1 MTPDRS
7 DPLGPYRRKRSPERT
22 PEPVS
27 VPAPAVGSTSGKS
40 APVGAGGRRLQFV
53 VQQHAARR
61 LHFDFRLELDGVL
74 KSWAVPKGPSYDQQ
88 HKQLAVM
95 VEDHPLEYAHF
106 EGVIPK
112 GNYGAGEVI
121 VWDTGTWLPLEDPHA
136 GLVKGK
142 LLFELRGH
150 RLRGRWTLVKIKK
163 TETEWLLI
171 KERDAL
177 EGPDR
182 DGFTHDS
189 VLSGRT
195 LEELRSG
202 TTRAAGIVARL
213 RALGAPERPVHA
225 RDVTLMLASTRA
237 RAFDDPAW
245 VFEFKY
251 DGYRILAERA
261 GGRVLLRSR
270 NGHDLTD
277 RFPDVARALAA
288 LPYEPFVLDGEVVVT
303 DETGLPSFGRLQQ
316 RAQVRRAADAER
328 LSQELPATY
337 YAFDLPGFDRFDVRP
352 LPLLERKALLRDMLP
367 SAGTLRYSDHVPAH
381 GTKLYALAEQMG
393 LEGVVGKRADA
404 PYRSGRSADWAKVR
418 AHRTGDF
425 VVVGLKRSS
434 GAGGG
439 FGSLHIACY
448 RGGVLGYA
456 GSVGTGLTQP
466 VLDELRA
473 RLEPHR
479 VPEGFP
485 GAPRGRGDLWVEPVA
500 VVEVRYLET
509 TSAGSLRHP
518 VFLRLRPDKDPSECV
533 ADVDEKG
540 SQAATP
546 GGPPGSGA
554 LDPGPVSLP
563 VEPPSARAVKFTNL
577 DKVFWPEDGYTKGD
591 LVAYYRAIAP
601 WLLPYLRDRPVVLTR
616 FPDGIHGKSFY
627 QKDAP
632 GFAPEWLR
640 RAVIWSEGSE
650 RELSYFIADDEPAL
664 LYLANSGTIPLHIW
678 ASRVGALERPDWCS
692 LDLDPKDAPFRD
704 VVKVALAVRA
714 LCEEI
719 GMPCYPKT
727 SGSTGLHVLLPLG
740 GQCTHEQARLVGE
753 LIARVVVQR
762 EPEIATITRVIAQR
776 QGRVYVDY
784 LQNGHGKLLVA
795 PFSVRPLP
803 GAPVSTPLAWRD
815 VNARLDLRKHTIRTV
830 TKRMARSGDP
840 LLPVLD
846 ARPDL
851 LTALQALQRLLPR

>member
-1 MTPDRS
+1 MR
-7 DPLGPYRRKRSPERT
+7 
-22 PEPVS
+22 
-27 VPAPAVGSTSGKS
+27 
-40 APVGAGGRRLQFV
+40 
-53 VQQHAARR
+53 
-61 LHFDFRLELDGVL
+61 
-74 KSWAVPKGPSYDQQ
+74 
-88 HKQLAVM
+88 
-95 VEDHPLEYAHF
+95 
-106 EGVIPK
+106 
-112 GNYGAGEVI
+112 
-121 VWDTGTWLPLEDPHA
+121 
-136 GLVKGK
+136 
-142 LLFELRGH
+142 
-150 RLRGRWTLVKIKK
+150 
-163 TETEWLLI
+163 
-171 KERDAL
+171 
-177 EGPDR
+177 
-182 DGFTHDS
+182 
-189 VLSGRT
+189 
-195 LEELRSG
+195 
-202 TTRAAGIVARL
+202 
-213 RALGAPERPVHA
+213 
-225 RDVTLMLASTRA
+225 
-237 RAFDDPAW
+237 
-245 VFEFKY
+245 
-251 DGYRILAERA
+251 
-261 GGRVLLRSR
+261 
-270 NGHDLTD
+270 
-277 RFPDVARALAA
+277 
-288 LPYEPFVLDGEVVVT
+288 
-303 DETGLPSFGRLQQ
+303 
-316 RAQVRRAADAER
+316 
-328 LSQELPATY
+328 
-337 YAFDLPGFDRFDVRP
+337 
-352 LPLLERKALLRDMLP
+352 
-367 SAGTLRYSDHVPAH
+367 
-381 GTKLYALAEQMG
+381 
-393 LEGVVGKRADA
+393 
-404 PYRSGRSADWAKVR
+404 
-418 AHRTGDF
+418 
-425 VVVGLKRSS
+425 
-434 GAGGG
+434 
-439 FGSLHIACY
+439 
-448 RGGVLGYA
+448 
-456 GSVGTGLTQP
+456 
-466 VLDELRA
+466 
-473 RLEPHR
+473 
-479 VPEGFP
+479 
-485 GAPRGRGDLWVEPVA
+485 
-500 VVEVRYLET
+500 
-509 TSAGSLRHP
+509 
-518 VFLRLRPDKDPSECV
+518 
-533 ADVDEKG
+533 
-540 SQAATP
+540 
-546 GGPPGSGA
+546 
-554 LDPGPVSLP
+554 LP